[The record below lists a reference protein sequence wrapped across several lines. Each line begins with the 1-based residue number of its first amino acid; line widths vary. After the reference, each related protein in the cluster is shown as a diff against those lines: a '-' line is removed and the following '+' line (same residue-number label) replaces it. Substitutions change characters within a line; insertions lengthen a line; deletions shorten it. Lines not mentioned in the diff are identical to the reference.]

1 MTQADRAV
9 QAGMPMA
16 VQEEAALSL
25 AL

>member
-1 MTQADRAV
+1 MAQGGRAV

-16 VQEEAALSL
+16 VQEEAALPL